1 MQASPS
7 PDSTSVEQPNL
18 QDIAAPLNAKFWI
31 LLVLVGLSAGIT
43 GGLLMRLLH
52 FVESASF
59 PFAGG
64 FLEAVRQ
71 TSGERRVIVLF
82 LAGLLAGAAGL
93 VSARFKG
100 ETSLNGAVWK
110 RSGRMP
116 IAKSFLK
123 AVYSIVVVAMGAA
136 VGRENS
142 LKQAGAVLANVAS
155 TWRNLPDEQRHLL
168 VACGAGAGMA
178 AAYNVPLGGALFT
191 LEILLG
197 SFSLRAALPAF
208 SASMLATWA
217 SWLLLP
223 DQPTYAFTASKTSFS
238 LIAWAF
244 LAGPLCGLVT
254 VPYIRLLAWAK
265 SYKPEGWW
273 RLASPILS
281 LSLLGLVA
289 VKVPEMLGNG
299 KDVVQLTLSN
309 ASTTLLLVILFVIR
323 PLATAIILR
332 SGVPGG
338 VFTPTLC
345 FGGVAGLLLG
355 REWVALLPHSAALGQ
370 LPSFA
375 LIGGGAVLAA
385 ATKGPVSS
393 LIFVLELTR
402 TADATMVPLL
412 VAVVTATTVCNVFE
426 ERSIYSIE

>member
-1 MQASPS
+1 
-7 PDSTSVEQPNL
+7 
-18 QDIAAPLNAKFWI
+18 
-31 LLVLVGLSAGIT
+31 
-43 GGLLMRLLH
+43 MRLLH

-64 FLEAVRQ
+64 FLDAVRQ
-71 TSGERRVIVLF
+71 TSGERRVLVLF
-82 LAGLLAGAAGL
+82 MAGLLAGAAGL
-93 VSARFKG
+93 VAARFKG

-116 IAKSFLK
+116 IAKSSIK
-123 AVYSIVVVAMGAA
+123 ALYSIVVVGMGAA

-142 LKQAGAVLANVAS
+142 LKQAGAVLANIVS
-155 TWRNLPDEQRHLL
+155 TWRNLPDEQRRLL

-197 SFSLRAALPAF
+197 SFSLRSALPAF

-223 DQPTYAFTASKTSFS
+223 DRPTYVFTASTASFS
-238 LIAWAF
+238 LIAWAL

-254 VPYIRLLAWAK
+254 VPYIRLLALAK

-273 RLASPILS
+273 KLALPVLS
-281 LSLLGLVA
+281 LTLLGLVA
-289 VKVPEMLGNG
+289 VKVPEVLGNG

-309 ASTTLLLVILFVIR
+309 VSTTSLLLILFVIR
-323 PLATAIILR
+323 PLATAVILR

-345 FGGVAGLLLG
+345 FGGVAASFLAGD
-355 REWVALLPHSAALGQ
+355 GQ
-370 LPSFA
+370 RCSRT
-375 LIGGGAVLAA
+375 VLRRGSCPA
-385 ATKGPVSS
+385 S
-393 LIFVLELTR
+393 L
-402 TADATMVPLL
+402 
-412 VAVVTATTVCNVFE
+412 
-426 ERSIYSIE
+426 

>member
-1 MQASPS
+1 MERSYSADPGAAK
-7 PDSTSVEQPNL
+7 QPKL
-18 QDIAAPLNAKFWI
+18 QDTAAPLNAEFWI
-31 LLVLVGLSAGIT
+31 LLAVVGLSAGIA

-59 PFAGG
+59 PFAGE
-64 FLEAVRQ
+64 FLEEVRQ
-71 TSGERRVIVLF
+71 TSGERRVVVLF
-82 LAGLLAGAAGL
+82 LAGLLAGGAGL
-93 VSARFKG
+93 IAARFKG
-100 ETSLNGAVWK
+100 ETSLNGAVWR

-116 IAKSFLK
+116 IAKSSIK
-123 AVYSIVVVAMGAA
+123 ALYSIVVVGMGAA
-136 VGRENS
+136 VGRENA
-142 LKQAGAVLANVAS
+142 LKQAGAVLANVAC
-155 TWRNLPDEQRHLL
+155 TWRNQPDEQRRLL

-208 SASMLATWA
+208 AASMLATWT

-223 DQPTYAFTASKTSFS
+223 DGPTYAFTASTASFS

-244 LAGPLCGLVT
+244 LAGPLCGLAA

-265 SYKPEGWW
+265 SHEPEGRW
-273 RLASPILS
+273 RLVLPVVS

-289 VKVPEMLGNG
+289 VKIPAMLGNG
-299 KDVVQLTLSN
+299 KDVVQLSLSN
-309 ASTTLLLVILFVIR
+309 ASATSLLLILFVAR
-323 PLATAIILR
+323 PLATAAILR

-345 FGGVAGLLLG
+345 LGSVAGLLLG
-355 REWVALLPHSAALGQ
+355 RGWAALLPHSAAPGQ

-375 LIGGGAVLAA
+375 LIGAGAVLAA

-393 LIFVLELTR
+393 LVFVLELTR

-412 VAVVTATTVCNVFE
+412 IAVVTATLICGFFE
-426 ERSIYSIE
+426 QRSIYSIE